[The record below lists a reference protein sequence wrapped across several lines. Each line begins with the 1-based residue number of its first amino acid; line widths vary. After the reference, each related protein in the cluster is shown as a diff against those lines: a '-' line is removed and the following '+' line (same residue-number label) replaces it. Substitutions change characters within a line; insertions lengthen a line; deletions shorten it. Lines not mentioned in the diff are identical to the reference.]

1 MSDPHD
7 ITHKILAS
15 IRDEIADIRGEIAD
29 LRQGQADIRQELRET
44 RQELNE
50 RIDDTNERID
60 DTNKHLVEIQVRLS
74 TEVLEVATMLKQL
87 ISHSAAQADVR
98 PKVSELDRRVT
109 SLEAVIDPSKRGNH

>member
-15 IRDEIADIRGEIAD
+15 IRDEIADIR
-29 LRQGQADIRQELRET
+29 QELRET
-44 RQELNE
+44 RQELRE
-50 RIDDTNERID
+50 TRQDLSARIDDTNERID
-60 DTNKHLVEIQVRLS
+60 DTNERLVEVQVRLS

>member
-15 IRDEIADIRGEIAD
+15 IRDEIAD
-29 LRQGQADIRQELRET
+29 LRQGQAEIRQELRET
-44 RQELNE
+44 REELRE
-50 RIDDTNERID
+50 TREELSARIDE
-60 DTNKHLVEIQVRLS
+60 TNKNLVEVQMRLS
-74 TEVLEVATMLKQL
+74 TEVTEVATMLKQL